1 MAKIN
6 FVDRAP
12 NYPGRVKLIP
22 VRGQTDTYDMTRADS
37 PVNEGTPLNKK
48 LFDQLVQGLTESVT
62 VYVSGSTGNDT
73 TGTGASNA
81 PFKTVQAAIDSIPKY
96 LRGFH
101 VQIDI
106 ANGTYEERVVIDGF
120 YGGRLTLGVS
130 GRTVT
135 LRGVTVNSSA
145 VVRLYI
151 SNITY
156 SANFAGALLYAG
168 NGSIVN
174 ILGPIT
180 LNGGGA
186 SVSGIGT
193 DHGSEI
199 VAGSITVAILNCAA
213 ACVNAVGASAVSFY
227 NVEGV
232 GNTATGLR
240 AERGATIS
248 YATKNLTAS
257 VGDYTASGGRILSG
271 SAQG

>member
-1 MAKIN
+1 MSKTT
-6 FVDRAP
+6 FFDRVP
-12 NYPGRVKLIP
+12 KYPGRVTLVP
-22 VRGQTDTYDMTRADS
+22 VRGQTNTYDMSRADE
-37 PVNEGTPLNKK
+37 PTVPGTPLDKT
-48 LFDQLVQGLTESVT
+48 LFDKLVQGLTESIT
-62 VYVSGSTGNDT
+62 VYVSGTTGNDT
-73 TGTGASNA
+73 TGNGTSAA
-81 PFKTVQAAIDSIPKY
+81 PFKTVQAAIDATPKY

-101 VQIDI
+101 VQYDI
-106 ANGTYEERVVIDGF
+106 ANGTYNERVVIDGF

-156 SANFAGALLYAG
+156 SSSFAGALLYAG
-168 NGSIVN
+168 NGSVVN

-186 SVSGIGT
+186 AVSGIGA
-193 DHGSEI
+193 DHGAEVI
-199 VAGSITVAILNCAA
+199 VGSVTVAILNCAA
-213 ACVNAVGASAVSFY
+213 ACVNAVGASVVSFY

-240 AERGATIS
+240 AERGSTIS
-248 YATKNLTAS
+248 YATKNLTAT
-257 VGDYTASGGRILSG
+257 VGDYTASGGRILNGGTSN
-271 SAQG
+271 